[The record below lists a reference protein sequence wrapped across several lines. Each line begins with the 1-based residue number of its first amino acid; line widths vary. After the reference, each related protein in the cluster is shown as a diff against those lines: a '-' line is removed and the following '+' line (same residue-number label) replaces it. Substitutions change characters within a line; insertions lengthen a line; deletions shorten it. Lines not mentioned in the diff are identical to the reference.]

1 MRRLLTPGWLA
12 CHLLALVL
20 VVGMLWLAAWQ
31 LSRAAG
37 GNALSWGYLFQ
48 WPVFAGFVGFVW
60 AREVRRV
67 LRHSETAGPADTG
80 FTGDTGAGVG
90 LTADDGSTAGDW
102 VGHAGAGPSSPGTPG
117 SAAGRRGAGPAP
129 ARGPVITR
137 RPATALAYD
146 DSGDPE
152 LAAYNRYLRWL
163 AANPTARP
171 VDYPG

>member
-67 LRHSETAGPADTG
+67 LRRSDT
-80 FTGDTGAGVG
+80 D
-90 LTADDGSTAGDW
+90 
-102 VGHAGAGPSSPGTPG
+102 
-117 SAAGRRGAGPAP
+117 GPAP
-129 ARGPVITR
+129 AGRGPVITR
-137 RPATALAYD
+137 RPATSLAYD

-163 AANPTARP
+163 AANPAARP
-171 VDYPG
+171 IDYPG

>member
-1 MRRLLTPGWLA
+1 MRRLLTPAWLA

-67 LRHSETAGPADTG
+67 LRRSDTGGPAD
-80 FTGDTGAGVG
+80 TGDTGAGVG
-90 LTADDGSTAGDW
+90 RP
-102 VGHAGAGPSSPGTPG
+102 GAGPRSPRTPG
-117 SAAGRRGAGPAP
+117 SAADRRSAGPAP
-129 ARGPVITR
+129 AGRDPVITR

-171 VDYPG
+171 IDYPG